1 MSGMASLALLS
12 GTVCAGVA
20 GFLATFSGENYF
32 CFELLVC
39 TELGC
44 SFSFFSPNSTSCNN
58 STAFNYYI
66 GALFGCCLIS
76 FSSCLAASRILLYGV
91 SCGMAI
97 ALFLDCTVSDIIS
110 DPVDGRMPLKV
121 R

>member
-1 MSGMASLALLS
+1 MASLASLS
-12 GTVCAGVA
+12 GTVCAVVSG
-20 GFLATFSGENYF
+20 LLTTFSGATYF
-32 CFELLVC
+32 CFVLLVF
-39 TELGC
+39 TELGGG
-44 SFSFFSPNSTSCNN
+44 FSFFSPNSTSCNN

-66 GALFGCCLIS
+66 GDLFGCCLIS